1 MVNETRPPNESKDRT
16 DTDEILMTRLR
27 EGDDLALNVLMERW
41 EKPLIGF
48 VTRYTNSSGDALDL
62 AQETFIRVYENRKRF
77 RAKGKFST
85 WMFTIAVNL
94 CRNHA
99 RWKSRHPSVALVS
112 EDGDDLTESLESNAD
127 APDAESMRSNEAEL
141 VRQAVQE
148 LPHDLRSA
156 VLLFEFQGLSHAE
169 IASVQ
174 SCSAKTVEM
183 RLYRARKQLKTSL
196 RGIVSDSP
204 PVI

>member
-1 MVNETRPPNESKDRT
+1 MVDKTRSPNETKNST
-16 DTDEILMTRLR
+16 DTDETVMTRLGD
-27 EGDDLALNVLMERW
+27 GDDLALNVLMERW

-48 VTRYTNSSGDALDL
+48 VTRYTSSTSDALDL
-62 AQETFIRVYENRKRF
+62 AQETFIRVYKNRKRF

-99 RWKSRHPSVALVS
+99 RWKSRHPTVALVS
-112 EDGDDLTESLESNAD
+112 EDGDDLTEKLEGNAD
-127 APDAESMRSNEAEL
+127 APDTESMRSDEAEL

-169 IASVQ
+169 IASVL
-174 SCSAKTVEM
+174 SCSIKTVEM
-183 RLYRARKQLKTSL
+183 RLYRARKLLRAILSGILSSSPTKT
-196 RGIVSDSP
+196 
-204 PVI
+204 